1 MLNTLTFPVNQPRL
15 EAEYANMSMFETE
28 SSRWVAVQSRD
39 RSADGKFVYCV
50 KTTGIYCR
58 PVCKA
63 RLARRSNVTFHN
75 DSNAAEADGFRPCMR
90 CKPELERHDPQSDVI
105 SKACSTMRASADQG
119 KESSLRD
126 LAAEAGL
133 TQWHFHRVFK
143 SVTGVTPKSHAA
155 ALLGKSRTTVEVP
168 SSRPGSLTP
177 SYSQSSSA
185 STGPQTPNMAPTPPA
200 MGEWEESKSLENFE
214 PISITKMS
222 PECPQP
228 QIEFTI
234 QPWRTGYVAIA
245 ASDNEVRGIDVGD
258 NCADLVAMVERR
270 FPTAP
275 LLLLDWRRSNNRGT
289 SDKSTQLLFASI
301 MEALENPTGKILHLP
316 TNVF

>member
-1 MLNTLTFPVNQPRL
+1 
-15 EAEYANMSMFETE
+15 
-28 SSRWVAVQSRD
+28 
-39 RSADGKFVYCV
+39 
-50 KTTGIYCR
+50 
-58 PVCKA
+58 
-63 RLARRSNVTFHN
+63 
-75 DSNAAEADGFRPCMR
+75 
-90 CKPELERHDPQSDVI
+90 
-105 SKACSTMRASADQG
+105 MRASADQG

-177 SYSQSSSA
+177 SYSQSSGT
-185 STGPQTPNMAPTPPA
+185 STGPQTPYMAPTPPA
-200 MGEWEESKSLENFE
+200 MVDWQESKILEDFE
-214 PISITKMS
+214 LTSVTKMN
-222 PECPQP
+222 PDYPQS

-234 QPWRTGYVAIA
+234 QPWRTGYVVIA

-258 NCADLVAMVERR
+258 NCADLVAMVQRR
-270 FPTAP
+270 FPTSP
-275 LLLLDWRRSNNRGT
+275 LLLSDWKRSNNHDT
-289 SDKSTQLLFASI
+289 SDKPTQALFASV

-316 TNVF
+316 TNVFEVYG

>member
-1 MLNTLTFPVNQPRL
+1 
-15 EAEYANMSMFETE
+15 MSMFETE
-28 SSRWVAVQSRD
+28 SSRWAAVQSRD

-75 DSNAAEADGFRPCMR
+75 NSTAAEADGFRPCMR
-90 CKPELERHDPQSDVI
+90 CKPELKHHDPQSDVI

-119 KESSLRD
+119 KESSLGD

-133 TQWHFHRVFK
+133 TRWHFHRVFK

-177 SYSQSSSA
+177 SYGQSSGA
-185 STGPQTPNMAPTPPA
+185 STGPQTPNMTPTPLV
-200 MGEWEESKSLENFE
+200 MGEWQESEFLEDFE
-214 PISITKMS
+214 PTSVTKMN
-222 PECPQP
+222 PEYLQP

-234 QPWRTGYVAIA
+234 QPWRTGYVVIA

-258 NCADLVAMVERR
+258 NYVDLVAMVQRR

-275 LLLLDWRRSNNRGT
+275 LLLSDWQRSNSHDT
-289 SDKSTQLLFASI
+289 SNKPTQVLFASV

-316 TNVF
+316 TNVFEVYG